1 MTSTIVFDAQT
12 TFVTAPVNP
21 CAGQDFTVSWQ
32 ERNAG
37 DEDSGQYEDIFDLD
51 DQGSGDSQ
59 KLQCDPLQA
68 GASTSRSL
76 TFNLPAGDY
85 TMSLVVDGGPSLTLG
100 NVIVGECPQ

>member
-1 MTSTIVFDAQT
+1 MTSTIVLDDQT
-12 TFVTAPVNP
+12 TFVTAPVDP

-37 DEDSGQYEDIFDLD
+37 DEDSGPYEDIFDLD

-59 KLQCDPLQA
+59 ELQCDPLPA
-68 GASTSRSL
+68 GTSTSRSL

-85 TMSLVVDGGPSLTLG
+85 TMSLVIDGGAPSTLG
-100 NVIVGECPQ
+100 NVIVGECLQ